1 MDLETSLTEPNTA
14 HFSSLWF
21 SQGSFF
27 CQLLFFPPQGQ
38 IDDKQV
44 TDSWSLPHKSLIGIL
59 GKRFF
64 NPSVQSEVE
73 TPSQSVKESVLQKK
87 SARKAAKV
95 KVSVYNFDELIDDAL
110 PSQCDGPSTY
120 FFSHGELS

>member
-59 GKRFF
+59 GKQVF
-64 NPSVQSEVE
+64 
-73 TPSQSVKESVLQKK
+73 QSVSSIRGGNPITIFERKCFAKKKCQKSSK
-87 SARKAAKV
+87 SKNI
-95 KVSVYNFDELIDDAL
+95 SL
-110 PSQCDGPSTY
+110 
-120 FFSHGELS
+120 

>member
-73 TPSQSVKESVLQKK
+73 TPSQSLKESVLQKK
-87 SARKAAKV
+87 CQKSSKSKNI
-95 KVSVYNFDELIDDAL
+95 SL
-110 PSQCDGPSTY
+110 
-120 FFSHGELS
+120 